1 MAKQKFKAKHDTG
14 RRGARGTYRLRVR
27 GNLCSPRPVRCAIYL
42 HHFQC
47 IQPYP
52 TFTHPETLEC
62 VRKTDRADI
71 SKSLYRVD
79 PRRRGA
85 WTTTYKRSAPLSRL
99 REQVIG
105 KTILHMLIRTL
116 HKTAF
121 LYIILHNLHIY
132 NRFTFLHSNNC
143 FVVFIIIYSI
153 YSPIAKYCRIFK
165 HVF

>member
-1 MAKQKFKAKHDTG
+1 M
-14 RRGARGTYRLRVR
+14 
-27 GNLCSPRPVRCAIYL
+27 
-42 HHFQC
+42 
-47 IQPYP
+47 
-52 TFTHPETLEC
+52 
-62 VRKTDRADI
+62 TDRADAQTSFPGI
-71 SKSLYRVD
+71 D
-79 PRRRGA
+79 PRAAGKRGRLLTNEA
-85 WTTTYKRSAPLSRL
+85 RPLPPMRV
-99 REQVIG
+99 VIG

-165 HVF
+165 HVFIYFYDTEWSFVSEYFFHKILLYLLESPYRFD